1 MCVRGLIIKDAIYL
15 INFGPI
21 LSYPGALES
30 RNLFIISSI
39 SYSSV
44 GVINILLMIDRG
56 Q

>member
-1 MCVRGLIIKDAIYL
+1 MCVRGLIFKDAIYL

-30 RNLFIISSI
+30 
-39 SYSSV
+39 V